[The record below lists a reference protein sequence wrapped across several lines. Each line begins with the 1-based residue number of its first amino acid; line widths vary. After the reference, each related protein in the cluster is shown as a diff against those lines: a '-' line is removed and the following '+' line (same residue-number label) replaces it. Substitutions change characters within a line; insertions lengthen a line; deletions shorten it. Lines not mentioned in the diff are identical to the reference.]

1 MEIKTVH
8 YSALINLG
16 NYSNEKIG
24 FSAELSEGESVEQA
38 IESLRQK
45 IKEVAGLNA
54 EEVDQLLYRGRR
66 EIKELERKLQK
77 ARQEWDATAEFLRAQ
92 GIKPDA
98 SDMPVF
104 TRLLPEVKE
113 ESTRAVDG
121 EIVDDI
127 F

>member
-1 MEIKTVH
+1 MVH

-24 FSAELSEGESVEQA
+24 FSAELSEGESVEET
-38 IESLRQK
+38 IELLRQK

-54 EEVDQLLYRGRR
+54 EECDQLLYRGRR
-66 EIKELERKLQK
+66 EIKDLERKLQK
-77 ARQEWDATAEFLRAQ
+77 ARQEWNATAEFLRAQ

-98 SDMPVF
+98 NDMPLF
-104 TRLLPEVKE
+104 TRLLPEVKA
-113 ESTRAVDG
+113 ESSVDG